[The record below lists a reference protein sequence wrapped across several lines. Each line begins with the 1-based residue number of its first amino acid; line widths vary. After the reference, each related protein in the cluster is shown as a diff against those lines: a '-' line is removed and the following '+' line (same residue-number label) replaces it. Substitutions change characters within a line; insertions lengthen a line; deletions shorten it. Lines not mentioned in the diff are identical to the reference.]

1 MKSLQAQFSFCQ
13 PLMLSTASASAKTC
27 LMWCNRISC
36 FGCFVQNMVF
46 SNVKKKQAKYEQ
58 EVQKLSFQP
67 SWQSKRPWFS
77 LVPGI
82 SVSANS
88 RNYGHDVLGDW

>member
-1 MKSLQAQFSFCQ
+1 
-13 PLMLSTASASAKTC
+13 
-27 LMWCNRISC
+27 
-36 FGCFVQNMVF
+36 MVF

-58 EVQKLSFQP
+58 EEQKLSFQP
-67 SWQSKRPWFS
+67 SWQSKRAWFS